1 MLNHHNVLQAEK
13 LGGRRHRVTLHVP
26 SRPNHSGSLVEY
38 YESVANSFAYEH
50 DAKVVEIIN
59 IALNPFRESATMVFE
74 VKAYKHPEK
83 HRTIHKFIAAGRN
96 RIDA

>member
-1 MLNHHNVLQAEK
+1 
-13 LGGRRHRVTLHVP
+13 LHVP
-26 SRPNHSGSLVEY
+26 SRPSSPDNLAGY
-38 YESVANSFAYEH
+38 YESVAQSFAYEH